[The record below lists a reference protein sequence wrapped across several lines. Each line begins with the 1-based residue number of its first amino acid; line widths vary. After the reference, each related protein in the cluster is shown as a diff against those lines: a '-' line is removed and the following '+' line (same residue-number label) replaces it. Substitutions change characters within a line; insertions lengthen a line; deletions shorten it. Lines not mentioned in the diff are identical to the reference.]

1 MIVVD
6 GRIQWVGPRAK
17 LKAPAGA
24 ERVDVAG
31 KFVMPGIINLHGH
44 LGNTRGLSQD
54 PSYFSRE
61 SVEAQLKTYV
71 SYGVTSVVSMGTD
84 SDLVY
89 QLRAE
94 QRAGRPR
101 LTRIFTAGRGFTGKG
116 GYPTTVPGMKGP
128 PFEVA
133 TRADVEKAV
142 AQLAE
147 KRVDLVKI
155 WVDDHLGRQKKIPLE
170 LSKAIIENSH
180 RRGLK
185 VAAHVFYLEDARQL
199 VEAGLDG
206 LAHSVRD
213 KPADAALIASMKK
226 RGAWQSSAT
235 LVRELATFI
244 YAQPHPSLADSF
256 FTRSISPQVLATLR
270 SPSYQKKLAA
280 DPDYPQYPGF
290 LQRAKQ
296 NLKRLADGGVRFGF
310 GTDTGPPLRFTGYFE
325 YLEMQLMV
333 EAGLTP
339 IEVITAATRNSA
351 EFLGVSKDLGTLEAG
366 KWADLVVLGKSP
378 LADIKN
384 TRSLE
389 AVWIAGARVN

>member
-1 MIVVD
+1 M
-6 GRIQWVGPRAK
+6 
-17 LKAPAGA
+17 
-24 ERVDVAG
+24 
-31 KFVMPGIINLHGH
+31 
-44 LGNTRGLSQD
+44 
-54 PSYFSRE
+54 
-61 SVEAQLKTYV
+61 
-71 SYGVTSVVSMGTD
+71 
-84 SDLVY
+84 
-89 QLRAE
+89 
-94 QRAGRPR
+94 
-101 LTRIFTAGRGFTGKG
+101 
-116 GYPTTVPGMKGP
+116 
-128 PFEVA
+128 
-133 TRADVEKAV
+133 
-142 AQLAE
+142 
-147 KRVDLVKI
+147 
-155 WVDDHLGRQKKIPLE
+155 
-170 LSKAIIENSH
+170 
-180 RRGLK
+180 
-185 VAAHVFYLEDARQL
+185 FYLEDARQL

-206 LAHSVRD
+206 LVHSVRD
-213 KPADAALIASMKK
+213 KPVDAALIESMKK

-290 LQRAKQ
+290 LDRAKQ
-296 NLKRLADGGVRFGF
+296 NLKKLADGGVRFGF

-325 YLEMQLMV
+325 HLEMQLMV

-339 IEVITAATRNSA
+339 VEVITAATRNSA
-351 EFLGVSKDLGTLEAG
+351 EFLGVLRDLGTLEAG

>member
-1 MIVVD
+1 
-6 GRIQWVGPRAK
+6 
-17 LKAPAGA
+17 
-24 ERVDVAG
+24 
-31 KFVMPGIINLHGH
+31 
-44 LGNTRGLSQD
+44 
-54 PSYFSRE
+54 
-61 SVEAQLKTYV
+61 
-71 SYGVTSVVSMGTD
+71 
-84 SDLVY
+84 
-89 QLRAE
+89 
-94 QRAGRPR
+94 
-101 LTRIFTAGRGFTGKG
+101 
-116 GYPTTVPGMKGP
+116 
-128 PFEVA
+128 
-133 TRADVEKAV
+133 
-142 AQLAE
+142 
-147 KRVDLVKI
+147 
-155 WVDDHLGRQKKIPLE
+155 
-170 LSKAIIENSH
+170 
-180 RRGLK
+180 
-185 VAAHVFYLEDARQL
+185 
-199 VEAGLDG
+199 
-206 LAHSVRD
+206 
-213 KPADAALIASMKK
+213 MKK

-280 DPDYPQYPGF
+280 DPDYLQYPGF

-378 LADIKN
+378 LADIRN
-384 TRSLE
+384 TRSLQ